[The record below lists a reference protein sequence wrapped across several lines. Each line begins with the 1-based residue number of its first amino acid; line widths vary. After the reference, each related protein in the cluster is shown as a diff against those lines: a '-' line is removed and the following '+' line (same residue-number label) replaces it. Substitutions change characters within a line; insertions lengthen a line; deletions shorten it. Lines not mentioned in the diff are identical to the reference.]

1 VFEIDE
7 PNCFECLGSFAA
19 PVDSWHAQAGW
30 KIGQYRSVDLS
41 RSGGKTTT
49 ASLDRYGATSYLLA
63 DEATRS
69 ANGKDFTYNT
79 KTVFV
84 MDNSAQ
90 YTENRNRVVGSYV
103 QDTWDCDV
111 PVMNQAG
118 SGVASVADLGLCS
131 RSLERGEVQDDP
143 ALPFSNK
150 SDGEIAQLTWT
161 VGNT

>member
-1 VFEIDE
+1 
-7 PNCFECLGSFAA
+7 
-19 PVDSWHAQAGW
+19 
-30 KIGQYRSVDLS
+30 
-41 RSGGKTTT
+41 
-49 ASLDRYGATSYLLA
+49 
-63 DEATRS
+63 
-69 ANGKDFTYNT
+69 
-79 KTVFV
+79 
-84 MDNSAQ
+84 
-90 YTENRNRVVGSYV
+90 VVGSYV

-118 SGVASVADLGLCS
+118 SGVASEADLGLCS